1 MANQK
6 TPKTPFELMVKALQ
20 KLAKLNN
27 STAAIAIVALVVIFG
42 MMSMSLNFWIAKGS
56 QSPPVTEQ
64 VEKL

>member
-1 MANQK
+1 
-6 TPKTPFELMVKALQ
+6 MVKALQ